1 MRSSIENIRESSRT
15 NVTTELPYGTE
26 REQSIFSTSG
36 PPRDDPNEYAPDTS
50 GDSSVLARKLKI
62 LIADDEQLVALTLT
76 EILEED
82 GFEVLM
88 VHDGTAAVQAARTMQ
103 PDLVLTDVMMPKMNG
118 IEAAKSIKSF
128 LPKCRI
134 ILISGQAATGDLL
147 KQAQAEGHDFEI
159 VTKPIRPD
167 ALLALLRR
175 RGE

>member
-1 MRSSIENIRESSRT
+1 MRNLENIRESSRA
-15 NVTTELPYGTE
+15 NVTIELPYGTGK
-26 REQSIFSTSG
+26 EQSVFSTSG
-36 PPRDDPNEYAPDTS
+36 PPGDDPNECPPDTS
-50 GDSSVLARKLKI
+50 EDSSFLARKLKI
-62 LIADDEQLVALTLT
+62 LIADDEQLVALTLM
-76 EILEED
+76 EILEDD

-88 VHDGTAAVQAARTMQ
+88 VSDGRAAVQAARTMQ

-147 KQAQAEGHDFEI
+147 KQAQDEGHDFEI
-159 VTKPIRPD
+159 VTKPVHPD